1 MPRFFGSRSRQV
13 APFNPLIEIINSNDE
28 KKNLKKL
35 LEIVK
40 TGLFQIHFDNLKS
53 DDRDKMN
60 AKLALLNKMMKE
72 AEKSE
77 SESESEEER
86 FSDVMK
92 NKYSPPLTRKTKG
105 GKRSHTKKQ
114 KHKNKRH
121 TYKHKHKRTHRR

>member
-1 MPRFFGSRSRQV
+1 MPPFFGSRSRQV

-60 AKLALLNKMMKE
+60 AKLALLNRMMKE
-72 AEKSE
+72 AVEEE
-77 SESESEEER
+77 SEEEEEER

-105 GKRSHTKKQ
+105 GKRSHTKKH
-114 KHKNKRH
+114 KHKRH
-121 TYKHKHKRTHRR
+121 TKKQKHKRTHRR